1 MREGSS
7 LDADSLQT
15 HNPSRITHHQEMHSI
30 FVSDLHLC
38 PTRPVINQTFFDFLR
53 GHAAA
58 AEALYILGDLFEYWA
73 GDDDDDPFNA
83 GVLAALKSLSDRGVA
98 LYLMHGNRDFLIG
111 ERFSAACSATLL
123 PDPTLLHLYGARTLL
138 MHGDTLCTEDIGYQE
153 FRTKVRN
160 PSYQKQFLAQ
170 PLAARKQIIA
180 GLRAENLE
188 KKQLKSDSIMDVTP
202 ATVDSV
208 LREHDYPRL
217 IHGHTHRPALHRHVV
232 DGHECER
239 WVLADWY
246 NRGSYLQCNAAGCQA
261 IDLPSP
267 QR

>member
-1 MREGSS
+1 
-7 LDADSLQT
+7 
-15 HNPSRITHHQEMHSI
+15 MHSI
-30 FVSDLHLC
+30 FISDLHLC
-38 PTRPVINQTFFDFLR
+38 STRPAINQTFFDFLR
-53 GHAAA
+53 GPAAQ

-83 GVLAALKSLSDRGVA
+83 SVLAALRALSDSGIP

-111 ERFSAACSATLL
+111 ERFGAVCHAKLL
-123 PDPTLLHLYGARTLL
+123 PDATLVDLHGTRTLL
-138 MHGDTLCTEDIGYQE
+138 MHGDTLCTEDTGYQE

-180 GLRAENLE
+180 GLRTENAE
-188 KKQLKSDSIMDVTP
+188 KKQLKSEAIMDVTP
-202 ATVDSV
+202 TTVEAV
-208 LREHDYPRL
+208 LREHGYPRL
-217 IHGHTHRPALHRHVV
+217 IHGHTHRPALHRHLV

-246 NRGSYLQCNAAGCQA
+246 TQGSYLRCDKAGCQS
-261 IDLPSP
+261 INLPAARP
-267 QR
+267 A